1 MQENEK
7 KNNVVRQRLYCRPG
21 GFKPFKPVLVLLF
34 RRANSENRCFR
45 PSSAPPAAPPACGVD
60 VVVAAAGEVA
70 LAARIS
76 AFLLGWKIR
85 LYIASGLL
93 GRLGGR
99 AGGAPCIELVV
110 DWAGEAGVMA
120 NVAACVRIGELG
132 RGEGEVE
139 KLKAFEAMDGVT
151 GCDIDPYGQF
161 GIPSPGRSDQV
172 LLWPGLRNRCW
183 CKSSASDSSVS
194 EN

>member
-1 MQENEK
+1 MASTRTTLFRHRSLDRQCELGSSQASLYRSRK
-7 KNNVVRQRLYCRPG
+7 NVVQVRGFYCRPG

-34 RRANSENRCFR
+34 RRASSENRGFR
-45 PSSAPPAAPPACGVD
+45 TSSAPPATPPASGIS
-60 VVVAAAGEVA
+60 AFAAGDVA

-93 GRLGGR
+93 GRLAGR
-99 AGGAPCIELVV
+99 AGGAAWIELVV

-132 RGEGEVE
+132 RGEGEAE
-139 KLKAFEAMDGVT
+139 KLKALEAMDGVT
-151 GCDIDPYGQF
+151 GWDMLP
-161 GIPSPGRSDQV
+161 
-172 LLWPGLRNRCW
+172 
-183 CKSSASDSSVS
+183 
-194 EN
+194 